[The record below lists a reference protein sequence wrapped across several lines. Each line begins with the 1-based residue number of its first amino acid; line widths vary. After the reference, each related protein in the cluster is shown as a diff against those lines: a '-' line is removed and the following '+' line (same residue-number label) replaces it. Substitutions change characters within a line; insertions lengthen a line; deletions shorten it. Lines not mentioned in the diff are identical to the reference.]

1 MIIIRPARPEDLEE
15 WLRMRLA
22 LWPGHPEAEFR
33 AEMQAMLQNPLTP
46 VFVAVRADGRLGGFL
61 EGSLRNYAEGCD
73 TSPVAYVEGWYVDS
87 DLRQQGVGRRLMA
100 AMEAW
105 AVENGLRELA
115 SDAELDNTVS
125 QQAHRALGFE
135 ESDRIVTFRK
145 ALPAGRKPLP
155 QGITLAEL
163 TARMHAFVRS
173 KGWYE
178 AESPRPQTPRNLAIS
193 LALEAAEVLE
203 HFQWNETFN
212 AEALAEELAD
222 VTLYLL
228 QLADLSGVN
237 LQQAVLNKLAINARR
252 SWDDEEKKA

>member
-1 MIIIRPARPEDLEE
+1 MIAIRPARTEDLEE

-22 LWPGHPEAEFR
+22 LWPDHSAEAFR

-46 VFVAVRADGRLGGFL
+46 VFVAVRPDGRLGGFL
-61 EGSLRNYAEGCD
+61 EGGLRNYAEGCA
-73 TSPVAYVEGWYVDS
+73 TSPVAYVEGWYVDP
-87 DLRQQGVGRRLMA
+87 DLRRQGVGRRLMA

-125 QQAHRALGFE
+125 QEAHRALGFA

-145 ALPAGRKPLP
+145 ALPASERPLP

-173 KGWYE
+173 KGWYA

-193 LALEAAEVLE
+193 LSLEAAEVLE
-203 HFQWNETFN
+203 HFQWRETFDR
-212 AEALAEELAD
+212 EALAEELAD

-237 LQQAVLNKLAINARR
+237 LQQAVLAKLARNAQR
-252 SWDDEEKKA
+252 SWDEEEKA